1 MSVVVCAGGT
11 VFLENPVTSLL
22 FETKFFLDW
31 VRRMRKIGL
40 PAPHPHWHGSA
51 LQSYVVVLLSSP
63 LIPNLCQVY
72 KTNFWMKHY
81 NSPTMKRT
89 TVISNRSSVR
99 KLDKG
104 KVPKSDRKCQFP
116 TSKKTPKNGIVTWT
130 ATPFLKQTQ
139 EYTPSFARAIVDM
152 LPRLQAQDVNIPVEG
167 LGCVSNMVASM
178 GAPEHGD
185 ARGVRRQL
193 EAEELLREIR
203 ERKRLKGK
211 GCGRSDPTE
220 IGDGVELPDT
230 LRDSPAPSPV
240 PLRSGA
246 SSSGLSD
253 EIGQD
258 RQLERHEEPRKESAS
273 KPATGDGKG
282 SAAPQPEKTV
292 EPAQQQHPPSSAPKP
307 DSSKSLPGELA
318 NPVPKHPASVAKPHD
333 AADAELKPE
342 HPVSAS
348 ENPPSPAAG
357 KPEPSEP
364 VSKPLPSV
372 APEPE
377 LPELLTGEDHDGD
390 AASMLNI
397 PDLCDKQAPS
407 PPPSEMSLSDGAID
421 RRMRRVFTA
430 RVDGTVK
437 VPQKFVDQW
446 RKRGDARKS
455 LQKIFASCGYN
466 PEDELTIEG
475 EYTSEATMREWGWSE
490 TRIAAVKKYCASNP
504 GRFMRQRDTYEEGL
518 ILYWC
523 EKAIKATHKFQAE
536 GVAGDSGER
545 IGPINSPWEGQEEI
559 KPAEAAGTPN
569 KEALDLRKRANVP
582 EIDPDALPSSYCQKL
597 LLCLT
602 KRTNKLQDIRDEC
615 KSTNDKGENTLTS
628 SQNKMFSKL
637 GSVIADLESMQEKIE
652 EIHTAGVCDGFT
664 AEHED
669 ELRKCIHGVK
679 LAVEAL
685 MLEPRARTVLPRA
698 SDAKPKLTPKA
709 KASGKAAPKVKL
721 VKEAMKLIQN
731 LVIFSKPS
739 LRWLLMELVP
749 AAAMARVSEAAVSD
763 GLQGIAVGDAAKA
776 NVNNAERA
784 AHHLFA
790 QWGLRL
796 NVPITYIIL
805 KDGSQTLKFPILKPS
820 NWIRALLRSHPSA
833 LFGNCKLEEVPDRWP
848 RAASDQDWSLSD
860 HDLSELMCQWHATS
874 GHSFLARYL
883 NYVIPTASLD
893 LGPWVLDGVQKAIAD
908 DLYNLF
914 HTGLVVDGRQYYV
927 GLVGMKGDAKW
938 HARVGMFTRSYLH
951 LGDVANYEICHDCL
965 AGNDD
970 YPFEETGHNPAW
982 VQTIG
987 DSEPWDAPG
996 VFETVP
1002 FDNTFPS
1009 FKYKRDLLH
1018 TFKIGLGRDICGGII
1033 MLLCRFFGLFDYPG
1047 DSKGVLQRLGRA
1059 HARFAMW
1066 ASAEKHTPHLRKFTK
1081 DFMHH
1086 KTSQSYSFTASKG
1099 SDTILLLQWLRLEC
1113 RLGVQKLA
1121 GHRSLNM
1128 LKAAAQI
1135 CEASTKM
1142 FWLLYNHGLWIPR
1155 RCMQIVRDNIL
1166 RVVRGYSYVA
1176 QLCCE
1181 EKFAA
1186 FRCKTTLHSVHHFAV
1201 EIDIAL
1207 QRGAICYLN
1216 PLVHDCSQSE
1226 DFVGRTA
1233 RTARATH
1240 GRTLAL
1246 RTLQRHLVK
1255 SKAML
1260 RKLKA

>member
-152 LPRLQAQDVNIPVEG
+152 LPRLQAQDVNIPVDFAAAEGLFELFVATRTSSALVGESKRWEMGIQTLRFMSYVVGWPGKMSLPPGAFQKWFSIFVGEG

-466 PEDELTIEG
+466 PEAFIQELEEIHETYEEDELTIEG

-652 EIHTAGVCDGFT
+652 EIHTAGGCGGSHAGAQSKDSV
-664 AEHED
+664 HNL
-669 ELRKCIHGVK
+669 LRICPVRCVPKNRLNWLSG
-679 LAVEAL
+679 
-685 MLEPRARTVLPRA
+685 RTMLPRA

-721 VKEAMKLIQN
+721 VKEAPKKPDPALETPQ
-731 LVIFSKPS
+731 SK
-739 LRWLLMELVP
+739 R
-749 AAAMARVSEAAVSD
+749 
-763 GLQGIAVGDAAKA
+763 K
-776 NVNNAERA
+776 
-784 AHHLFA
+784 
-790 QWGLRL
+790 
-796 NVPITYIIL
+796 
-805 KDGSQTLKFPILKPS
+805 
-820 NWIRALLRSHPSA
+820 
-833 LFGNCKLEEVPDRWP
+833 
-848 RAASDQDWSLSD
+848 
-860 HDLSELMCQWHATS
+860 
-874 GHSFLARYL
+874 
-883 NYVIPTASLD
+883 
-893 LGPWVLDGVQKAIAD
+893 
-908 DLYNLF
+908 
-914 HTGLVVDGRQYYV
+914 
-927 GLVGMKGDAKW
+927 KG
-938 HARVGMFTRSYLH
+938 
-951 LGDVANYEICHDCL
+951 
-965 AGNDD
+965 
-970 YPFEETGHNPAW
+970 
-982 VQTIG
+982 
-987 DSEPWDAPG
+987 
-996 VFETVP
+996 
-1002 FDNTFPS
+1002 
-1009 FKYKRDLLH
+1009 
-1018 TFKIGLGRDICGGII
+1018 
-1033 MLLCRFFGLFDYPG
+1033 
-1047 DSKGVLQRLGRA
+1047 
-1059 HARFAMW
+1059 
-1066 ASAEKHTPHLRKFTK
+1066 
-1081 DFMHH
+1081 
-1086 KTSQSYSFTASKG
+1086 
-1099 SDTILLLQWLRLEC
+1099 
-1113 RLGVQKLA
+1113 
-1121 GHRSLNM
+1121 
-1128 LKAAAQI
+1128 
-1135 CEASTKM
+1135 
-1142 FWLLYNHGLWIPR
+1142 
-1155 RCMQIVRDNIL
+1155 
-1166 RVVRGYSYVA
+1166 
-1176 QLCCE
+1176 
-1181 EKFAA
+1181 
-1186 FRCKTTLHSVHHFAV
+1186 
-1201 EIDIAL
+1201 
-1207 QRGAICYLN
+1207 
-1216 PLVHDCSQSE
+1216 
-1226 DFVGRTA
+1226 
-1233 RTARATH
+1233 
-1240 GRTLAL
+1240 
-1246 RTLQRHLVK
+1246 
-1255 SKAML
+1255 
-1260 RKLKA
+1260 